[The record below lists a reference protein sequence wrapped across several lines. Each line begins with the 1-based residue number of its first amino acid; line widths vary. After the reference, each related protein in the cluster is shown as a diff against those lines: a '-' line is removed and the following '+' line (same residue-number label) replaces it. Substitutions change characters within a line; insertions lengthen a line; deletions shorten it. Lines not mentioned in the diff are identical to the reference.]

1 MGVDA
6 APAGLRSRASLTR
19 GTPGLRPPATRSGC
33 QELAEG
39 AARSFAL
46 AEARSR
52 GIYKRRGGTGV
63 TRTPARVER
72 REAWALIARRPP
84 RFASV
89 ASAAS
94 RTRRH
99 WMRLP
104 ALHVPSFFDG
114 DGPASLGAFRPRER
128 GRLFD
133 IRIRKTE
140 SGNDLSLPGGEGG
153 LRASRASRVGTV
165 SRLPTRPRF
174 ARPPSPAGRDEE
186 KRVTPT
192 RCRCRWRD

>member
-19 GTPGLRPPATRSGC
+19 GTSGLRPPP
-33 QELAEG
+33 LG
-39 AARSFAL
+39 AGARSWLKARRVL
-46 AEARSR
+46 LRQAEARSR
-52 GIYKRRGGTGV
+52 GIYKRRGRTGAS
-63 TRTPARVER
+63 RSPARVER

-104 ALHVPSFFDG
+104 ALHVPSSRED
-114 DGPASLGAFRPRER
+114 AFRKPR
-128 GRLFD
+128 G
-133 IRIRKTE
+133 
-140 SGNDLSLPGGEGG
+140 
-153 LRASRASRVGTV
+153 V
-165 SRLPTRPRF
+165 
-174 ARPPSPAGRDEE
+174 SPARM
-186 KRVTPT
+186 RTAV
-192 RCRCRWRD
+192 